1 MIVTVKVLGDQAYIK
16 KGAIGVG
23 FGAWGR
29 AGSIRV
35 QLCLSNFPKS
45 VSEIEWRGIIADKV
59 VEIDTNARVKGK
71 P

>member
-1 MIVTVKVLGDQAYIK
+1 MKVTVKVLGDQAYIK
-16 KGAIGVG
+16 KGSIGVG

-35 QLCLSNFPKS
+35 QLELPHFPKS
-45 VSEIEWRGIIADKV
+45 VSELEWRGIIADKV
-59 VEIDTNARVKGK
+59 VEIDTNARVRGK